1 METIKEKQ
9 LAELRKIPDS
19 ISDSEVLDWL
29 RSKEINWEYINIFKD
44 YSSRRDEEISDMLNI
59 SVRTLRNYKK
69 TEIKFKSNIKEQLLL
84 LLSLYK
90 HGNEV
95 FGSSEEFNNW
105 LNSENFHFD
114 GVAPDTFL
122 NTVSGIRFIEDR
134 LTAMEYGDNV

>member
-1 METIKEKQ
+1 MGKVKEKQ
-9 LAELRKIPDS
+9 FAELKQIPDS
-19 ISDSEVLDWL
+19 ISDSEVLYWL
-29 RSKEINWEYINIFKD
+29 KSKEINWSYMKMFKD
-44 YSSRRDEEISDMLNI
+44 YSSRRDEVISNMLNI

-69 TEIKFKSNIKEQLLL
+69 PENKFKNNIKEQLLL

-105 LNSENFHFD
+105 LNSENFYFD
-114 GVAPDTFL
+114 GVAPVTFL
-122 NTVSGIRFIEDR
+122 NTITGIRFTEDR

>member
-9 LAELRKIPDS
+9 LEDLKLIPQS

-29 RSKEINWEYINIFKD
+29 RSKEINWEYINMLKD
-44 YSSRRDEEISDMLNI
+44 YSSRRDEVISDMLNI

-69 TEIKFKSNIKEQLLL
+69 PEIKFKNNIKEQLLL
-84 LLSLYK
+84 LLSLYR
-90 HGNEV
+90 HGNEI
-95 FGSSEEFNNW
+95 FGSSEKFNNW
-105 LNSENFHFD
+105 LNAENFHFD

-122 NTVSGIRFIEDR
+122 NTVSGIRFTEDR

>member
-1 METIKEKQ
+1 
-9 LAELRKIPDS
+9 
-19 ISDSEVLDWL
+19 
-29 RSKEINWEYINIFKD
+29 
-44 YSSRRDEEISDMLNI
+44 MLNI

-69 TEIKFKSNIKEQLLL
+69 PENKFKKNVKEQLLL

-105 LNSENFHFD
+105 LNSENFYFD
-114 GVAPDTFL
+114 GVAPVTLL
-122 NTVSGIRFIEDR
+122 NTVTGIRFTEDR